1 MNARP
6 GSFPST
12 ASFPPPSRAAG
23 QFGSTM
29 PKPTR
34 DALFVQLGSGEYP
47 HVIHA
52 FLTHLGDSGRVLS
65 SETVAKVRAWLNG
78 YQDHEKRAHLLELVN
93 RCMPQDER

>member
-1 MNARP
+1 VEPDLAWEL
-6 GSFPST
+6 
-12 ASFPPPSRAAG
+12 AE